1 MVNVIEIVEE
11 FLNSDGGL
19 VLMKKTFIKYIK
31 LICSLFPIRKVILF
45 ESIPDMEGN
54 SRAVFDEM
62 VKLGLHKKYKLIW
75 LVEDKFIHDGYEV
88 SNVYFD
94 YKPTTFFKKIKYCI
108 KYFNAKVK
116 ITENACY
123 PKLHRRTVAIHLG
136 HGTAIKNTGSLMY
149 INGSANYA
157 LYQSEAVKVITA
169 KLYNLEE
176 SRLVC
181 LGCPRNDN
189 LLKSNTKTPD
199 ENYIVWLPTFR
210 KSISSNRIDSTYEF
224 PLGIPI
230 FKELSEVNRLNTIL
244 KRNNMKLY
252 IKPHYAADIASWNI
266 MEFSHIKIIQ
276 EDFYRKRDL
285 LFYEFLGMSKA
296 LITDY
301 SSVYF
306 DYLLIDKPIGITVDD
321 LQQYQE
327 GIGFVYD
334 DFKSTILGEWIEN
347 FEDLEEYILGC
358 INSNIDIGYL
368 RERKEL
374 FNKFTDSQSSVRV
387 VNLIREQAGL

>member
-1 MVNVIEIVEE
+1 
-11 FLNSDGGL
+11 
-19 VLMKKTFIKYIK
+19 MKKAFIKYIQ

-45 ESIPDMEGN
+45 ESVPDIEGN

-62 VKLGLHKKYKLIW
+62 VKFGLNKKYKLIW
-75 LVEDKFIHDGYEV
+75 FVEDKKNYNSCKV

-94 YKPTTFFKKIKYCI
+94 YKPTSMFRKVLYCI

-136 HGTAIKNTGSLMY
+136 HGTAIKDTGSLMH
-149 INGSANYA
+149 INGSADYA
-157 LYQSEAVKVITA
+157 LYQNEVVKEITA
-169 KLYNLEE
+169 KLHNLNK
-176 SRLVC
+176 SQLVC
-181 LGCPRNDN
+181 LGYPRNDN
-189 LLKSNTKTPD
+189 LLKGNAKTPN

-210 KSISSNRIDSTYEF
+210 KSNSSNRIDSTYEF

-230 FKELSEVNRLNTIL
+230 FKDLSEVDRLNTIL
-244 KRNNMKLY
+244 KRHNMKLY
-252 IKPHYAADIASWNI
+252 IKPHYAADLTSWNI
-266 MEFSHIKIIQ
+266 MEFSHIEIIQ

-306 DYLLIDKPIGITVDD
+306 DYLLVEKPIGITVDD
-321 LQQYQE
+321 LEQYQK
-327 GIGFVYD
+327 GIGFVYN

-347 FEDLEEYILGC
+347 YEDLEEYIIGC
-358 INSNIDIGYL
+358 INSSIDISYL

-387 VNLIREQAGL
+387 VNFLKEQAGL